1 MLYYRLKIFALR
13 TLNAGAIT
21 CQQHAQHFHKHLHLH
36 SAFASNSIHSNI
48 SVWRNSIQ
56 GYNTSTRSSTSHIAT
71 APCAKA
77 SKAYANIILTISIHH
92 SNSTSYN
99 CSNITINNSTQCNII
114 PCQFTSLYST
124 SIKLIETLFSPWTV
138 FL

>member
-1 MLYYRLKIFALR
+1 MLYYRLKILALR

-56 GYNTSTRSSTSHIAT
+56 GYNTSSSTSHSNST
-71 APCAKA
+71 YSAKA
-77 SKAYANIILTISIHH
+77 SKAYANIILTISIHPQQQH
-92 SNSTSYN
+92 YSYN

-124 SIKLIETLFSPWTV
+124 SIKLIETLQ
-138 FL
+138 L